1 MLKSSI
7 DLFVSCL
14 LITGFFMSNLFIGQ
28 PFLRQLVH
36 QRFIHL

>member
-7 DLFVSCL
+7 GLFVSDSLIVGFL
-14 LITGFFMSNLFIGQ
+14 LSNLFIGQ
-28 PFLRQLVH
+28 SFLRQLVH